1 MGTFQENEVFLTNYM
16 LKFCTDLGFLQ
27 GILPN
32 SGDIDGK
39 WQEIAPDFCAEAAR
53 EFNGYP
59 EFCLACAGFLGM
71 AVASLW
77 DFDWERYSSRDYDFF
92 KGPEGF
98 DTMDEHILWKVL
110 NMPKGSAL
118 EQEAIKKMQS
128 CSTEMHHLMKKS
140 TVERGTADAYR
151 LFLTAMSVMFKI
163 GEAIEL
169 QRLGYKFEK
178 LKVGQ

>member
-1 MGTFQENEVFLTNYM
+1 MVTLQDSEVFLTDYM

-27 GILPN
+27 GTLLD
-32 SGDIDGK
+32 SSDIDGK
-39 WQEIAPDFCAEAAR
+39 WQEIAPDFCAEAAK

-71 AVASLW
+71 AVASYW
-77 DFDWERYSSRDYDFF
+77 DFDWTRYGSRDYAFF
-92 KGPEGF
+92 RGPDGF

-110 NMPKGSAL
+110 DMPAGSAE
-118 EQEAIKKMQS
+118 EQATVKKMQS
-128 CSTEMHHLMKKS
+128 CSTEMYHLMSKS

-151 LFLTAMSVMFKI
+151 MFLSAMSVMFRL

-169 QRLGYKFEK
+169 HRLGYKYEK
-178 LKVGQ
+178 L